1 MNRSDLREYYRRLKQ
16 GQQDAFVGKS
26 KLLREGEADRRELEM
41 AHNPEAMSDM
51 YGSRDTSPDHDQQQN
66 VGMFSN
72 DNTGHMAIG
81 GGLGRGLAL
90 ARRNLKN
97 ALEDIYQEVVD
108 GITDEFGEGSIDDTM
123 GMAAEDAAQEIN
135 AIIKDF
141 YEGIGALGH
150 SRHGDFY
157 K

>member
-72 DNTGHMAIG
+72 DDTGHMAIG

>member
-97 ALEDIYQEVVD
+97 ALEDIY
-108 GITDEFGEGSIDDTM
+108 IR
-123 GMAAEDAAQEIN
+123 
-135 AIIKDF
+135 K
-141 YEGIGALGH
+141 
-150 SRHGDFY
+150 
-157 K
+157 